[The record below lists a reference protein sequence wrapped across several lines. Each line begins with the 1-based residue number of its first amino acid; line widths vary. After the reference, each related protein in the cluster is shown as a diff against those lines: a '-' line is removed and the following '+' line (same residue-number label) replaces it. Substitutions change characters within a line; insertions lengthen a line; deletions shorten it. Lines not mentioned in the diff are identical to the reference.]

1 MKIVSWGGSRLGLNP
16 RFHGFTSGRTLGAM
30 IGLWDSRDL
39 RDMVVVFLTRIRG
52 NLVLTLHEECMQERP
67 IMDEPTEKLV
77 QGSCKEYFG
86 LGGESCGWCY

>member
-1 MKIVSWGGSRLGLNP
+1 
-16 RFHGFTSGRTLGAM
+16 M

-67 IMDEPTEKLV
+67 MDEPTENLV

-86 LGGESCGWCY
+86 LGG